1 MLQNTFLHLKKVNLK
16 QEAKLWAKGITD
28 WDQYEAA
35 FDRQLSLFEKQKP
48 TFEISRKNFE
58 QNNFKYFI
66 ERIPVSEYYR
76 IALHCPGDVLF
87 LDIETTGSGFRFDQ
101 ITVVGWSLGD
111 DFGFY
116 IAGEAPE
123 PMLEAIDRAK
133 VVVTFNGSGFDIP
146 IVKSAFPQATFP
158 VCHIDLRYLTR
169 RVGLRGGQKKIE
181 KAIGMYREDDI
192 LDMTGQ
198 QAPILWDQHLK
209 GDPHALGTLV
219 RYNYADVYGMKI
231 ILDYTIGEILNE
243 YAYLNVSPPIFAK
256 QKGMIP
262 ERFLPKEEWVD

>member
-48 TFEISRKNFE
+48 TFEISRKHFE
-58 QNNFKYFI
+58 QNNFQYFI
-66 ERIPVSEYYR
+66 ERMPVSEYYR
-76 IALHCPGDVLF
+76 IALHCPEDVLF

-116 IAGEAPE
+116 ISGEDSQ

-133 VVVTFNGSGFDIP
+133 VIVTFNGSGFDIP
-146 IVKSAFPQATFP
+146 IVKSAFPEANFP

-169 RVGLRGGQKKIE
+169 RIGLRGGQKKIE
-181 KAIGMYREDDI
+181 KAIGMYRDTDI

-198 QAPILWDQHLK
+198 QAPILWDQHLN

-231 ILDYTIGEILNE
+231 ILDYAIGEILNE
-243 YAYLNVSPPIFAK
+243 HAFLQVSPPVFAK
-256 QKGMIP
+256 QKGKIP
-262 ERFLPKEEWVD
+262 ERFLDKEEAFK